1 MEIDNVINT
10 RKLWYAQILPQS
22 FPGAWHKIFKPS
34 FYVDKF
40 SVASDS
46 LGSNLCHSYVALGML
61 LSLLV
66 VQFPHLLIQ
75 KESNSIPPYRTVRTK

>member
-1 MEIDNVINT
+1 MENDNVINT
-10 RKLWYAQILPQS
+10 RKLWCAQILPQS

-34 FYVDKF
+34 FYVDKL

-46 LGSNLCHSYVALGML
+46 LGSNLCHSYVTLGML

-66 VQFPHLLIQ
+66 AQFPHLLLQ
-75 KESNSIPPYRTVRTK
+75 KESN